1 MRVIK
6 RYSNR
11 KLYDTTQSSYV
22 TLDEIAEMVR
32 AGDEVS
38 IIDNKSGEDLT
49 RVTLAQILFEEEK
62 RDRRALPLNTLRM
75 IIQSPSDLIA
85 KLRTPVQDLREKT
98 HQEVERIRER
108 AHAQQEEIMNPVRGR
123 LQKNIDDLQG
133 LIDESVQSV
142 VSSIPLPQVGRVESE
157 VEVLRARV
165 DDLESALREMREHL
179 REAREKER
187 I

>member
-32 AGDEVS
+32 AGDDVS

-62 RDRRALPLNTLRM
+62 RDRRALPLHTLRM

-142 VSSIPLPQVGRVESE
+142 VSSIPLPQVGRVEGE
-157 VEVLRARV
+157 VERLRARV
-165 DDLESALREMREHL
+165 DALEAELREL
-179 REAREKER
+179 RNHVRKTQEEER
-187 I
+187 S